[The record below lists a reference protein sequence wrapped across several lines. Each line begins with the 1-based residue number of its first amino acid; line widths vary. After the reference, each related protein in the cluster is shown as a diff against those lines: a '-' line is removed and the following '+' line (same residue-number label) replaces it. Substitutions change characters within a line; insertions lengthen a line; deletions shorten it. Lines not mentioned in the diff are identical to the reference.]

1 RSGVDEATI
10 RPLQARSQGG
20 PAQDQGG
27 DPGHWHRRNGR
38 GSGSAPALLWIG
50 LAPQL
55 GGRRAPALG
64 VLRHH
69 RGRPGHHRGHLVGS
83 GQEETWLHQ
92 PAARRVGPG
101 PEGERAMDHES
112 EVIHHQ
118 MEETRASLSEKLETL
133 ESKVVGTVKETTQAV
148 AETVE
153 TVKETFNLRHQF
165 DRHPWVMLGGSAAV
179 GMSLGWLLS
188 GQRRGRRPS
197 LEAGIQHRWEG
208 RPLEPQSFA
217 AAPPSPN
224 GSWLHRLASSFEP
237 EL

>member
-1 RSGVDEATI
+1 
-10 RPLQARSQGG
+10 
-20 PAQDQGG
+20 
-27 DPGHWHRRNGR
+27 
-38 GSGSAPALLWIG
+38 
-50 LAPQL
+50 
-55 GGRRAPALG
+55 
-64 VLRHH
+64 
-69 RGRPGHHRGHLVGS
+69 
-83 GQEETWLHQ
+83 
-92 PAARRVGPG
+92 
-101 PEGERAMDHES
+101 MDHES

-133 ESKVVGTVKETTQAV
+133 ENKVVGTVKETTQAV
-148 AETVE
+148 TDTVE

-179 GMSLGWLLS
+179 GMGLGLLLS
-188 GQRRGRRPS
+188 GQRRERRPS

-237 EL
+237 ELHKLKGLALGTLFGTLRDLAVEAAPKNLADKVREVANRVTTKMGGEVIHGPVWQDSESGSRPSSAS